1 MRLKVLGGYEIDT
14 LYGRPRF
21 THEERVEHFALSPT
35 EGAALEQLNSIKSK
49 IFFILQLGYFKARHM
64 FFVLTCGK
72 LKTMSP
78 IHPGK
83 VFPGC

>member
-35 EGAALEQLNSIKSK
+35 EGAALEQLNSTSPRYFSFCSWAISK
-49 IFFILQLGYFKARHM
+49 PVICFLF
-64 FFVLTCGK
+64 
-72 LKTMSP
+72 
-78 IHPGK
+78 
-83 VFPGC
+83 